1 MLVTQNC
8 KSKQVCSH
16 GHTSWLHFSRKN
28 DVFVVPL
35 TTRLSCF
42 RFILGKLHSFFVV
55 VDQEV
60 NPPVF
65 FAGLK
70 PVVSICRPAGTFS
83 PILIYYSI
91 LIFLRRVET
100 RRQYLSSRWDFFF
113 KSKLILS
120 RVNSFFY
127 LELIYPIQ
135 NSFFQE

>member
-42 RFILGKLHSFFVV
+42 RFILGKLHSLFVV

-91 LIFLRRVET
+91 LIFLRRVKT
-100 RRQYLSSRWDFFF
+100 RR
-113 KSKLILS
+113 
-120 RVNSFFY
+120 
-127 LELIYPIQ
+127 
-135 NSFFQE
+135 